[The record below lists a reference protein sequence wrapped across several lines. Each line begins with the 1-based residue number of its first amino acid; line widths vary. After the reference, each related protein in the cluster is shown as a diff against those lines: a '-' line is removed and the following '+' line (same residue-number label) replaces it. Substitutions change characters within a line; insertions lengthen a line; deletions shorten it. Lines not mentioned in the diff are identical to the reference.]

1 MSHERLGGIIA
12 SMRRNVDKTRG
23 DVFTAMVAA
32 EVKGVMAVHGL
43 TIASVGRILGHDAS
57 VMSNW
62 LNGKR
67 ALPISVAMRI
77 CDLADTPLAVVVDR
91 AWQRFLREYPE
102 LLPDG
107 YSPGD
112 TYTQNIDVAA
122 RDEDA

>member
-1 MSHERLGGIIA
+1 MKQNFSK
-12 SMRRNVDKTRG
+12 NDG
-23 DVFTAMVAA
+23 DIFTAMVAA
-32 EVKGVMAVHGL
+32 EVKGVMATRGL
-43 TIASVGRILGHDAS
+43 TIAKVAAELGHAAS